1 MKKKTKEFIPEEE
14 FVKALDELEKGK
26 GISKAVLLDAIET
39 ALVASY
45 KRNYDNA
52 ANVRVTINGET
63 GEIAVYSI
71 KRVVEV
77 LDNPAEEIELEDAWK
92 IATYYQPGDILE

>member
-63 GEIAVYSI
+63 G
-71 KRVVEV
+71 
-77 LDNPAEEIELEDAWK
+77 
-92 IATYYQPGDILE
+92 